1 MKARWDS
8 PADGLAIEVSAPG
21 KRPWGC
27 RTTCGSALANAIGE
41 AFQAALGERLPEVS
55 VWRRSKW
62 RRAAIV
68 RFADKPAK
76 ALGYAL
82 PPEVC
87 EWLDWPRGLPAPA
100 IRFRLGEA
108 LPGDHPLVQWLIY
121 ARALDECEIG
131 AAKEG
136 AAR

>member
-1 MKARWDS
+1 MTYR
-8 PADGLAIEVSAPG
+8 
-21 KRPWGC
+21 
-27 RTTCGSALANAIGE
+27 ALANAIGE
-41 AFQAALGERLPEVS
+41 AFSGALGGRLPRVS

-62 RRAAIV
+62 RRAALV

-82 PPEVC
+82 PPDVC
-87 EWLDWPRGLPAPA
+87 EWLDWPRGAPRVPA

-108 LPGDHPLVQWLIY
+108 LPGDHPLVQWLIL

-131 AAKEG
+131 GPK
-136 AAR
+136 